1 MGRSAEICKAEARM
15 LVCMKE
21 SLAHFDANLKCLDYE
36 FINNLKYI
44 YFYMYLNVI
53 YI

>member
-1 MGRSAEICKAEARM
+1 MGRSAEICKAEDRM

-44 YFYMYLNVI
+44 YFFTCI
-53 YI
+53 